1 MQLKNNL
8 TIIKKKKFL
17 EKGLDIIEL
26 FQALLK
32 WLKILKC

>member
-26 FQALLK
+26 FHAMSFK
-32 WLKILKC
+32 HY